1 MAKLK
6 DLIKLDDQQDIIKI
20 RGIELP
26 IAFDMRTFDY
36 VEEAYGSS
44 YTIFEK
50 DMNKML
56 SSKNVK
62 VSSNVFKIMRTL
74 IYAMVRAGGTECT
87 PDELAK
93 AIPLTE
99 MPSVFESVLGVF
111 QGQYFQPSDGEKIK
125 QTKK

>member
-1 MAKLK
+1 MSST
-6 DLIKLDDQQDIIKI
+6 DL
-20 RGIELP
+20 
-26 IAFDMRTFDY
+26 
-36 VEEAYGSS
+36 VEN
-44 YTIFEK
+44 
-50 DMNKML
+50 MNKFIKTM
-56 SSKNVK
+56 VK
-62 VSSNVFKIMRTL
+62 AVE
-74 IYAMVRAGGTECT
+74 TEDT